1 MSAVEED
8 VQADND
14 PARTTRWLGDPP
26 GLGLRHYESGKRVW
40 VVQTR
45 MQGRL
50 RTVTL
55 GSAAVLGLAT
65 ARKRARQV
73 LARAEMGG
81 DPATEKL
88 DIWST
93 PSFDRFLEEYWTRME
108 PQWKPSTRRTHRMHR
123 RLNLEGA
130 FASLGVDQITHAH
143 VQDWFR
149 RTTERIGPGGA
160 NRAFAI
166 LKAMFRKAEAWGYR
180 PDGSDPCRAVRTN
193 RARRCERFLSRQE
206 LARLGA
212 ALHQEDG
219 RRPMHAAAI
228 RLILLTGCRSSEIL
242 QLHWGDVKGER
253 LRLHDAKTGPRT
265 VWLGEEGRAVLSGF
279 QRRSASE
286 RIFVDPIHH
295 MPLNNVSRSWLNVRR
310 LAALP
315 DVRLHDLRH
324 TYASHAAGLSET
336 LPMIGRLLGHAQLR
350 STARYTHLDDGDVLA
365 VSEAIGCRV
374 NAMLDPS

>member
-26 GLGLRHYESGKRVW
+26 GLGLRHYDSGKRVW

-81 DPATEKL
+81 DPATEKQ
-88 DIWST
+88 DIRGT

-180 PDGSDPCRAVRTN
+180 PDGSDPCRAVRAN

-212 ALHQEDG
+212 ALHQERE
-219 RRPMHAAAI
+219 RRPVHAAAI

-242 QLHWGDVKGER
+242 QLHWGGR
-253 LRLHDAKTGPRT
+253 
-265 VWLGEEGRAVLSGF
+265 EGR
-279 QRRSASE
+279 
-286 RIFVDPIHH
+286 P
-295 MPLNNVSRSWLNVRR
+295 
-310 LAALP
+310 LAAARRQ
-315 DVRLHDLRH
+315 DG
-324 TYASHAAGLSET
+324 AADGL
-336 LPMIGRLLGHAQLR
+336 
-350 STARYTHLDDGDVLA
+350 DG
-365 VSEAIGCRV
+365 
-374 NAMLDPS
+374 